1 MNTNTSS
8 IQVFVAQIKR
18 DLLLGVVK
26 RNEWINPIVF
36 LVLVQSLFPLALGGN
51 PELLVNI
58 APAVIWVS
66 ALLAT
71 LVSLDSLF
79 RDDFDDG
86 SMEQMYLSAS
96 PFYVFTFAK
105 IISHWLLSG
114 LPLVLICPLLA
125 MSFGIELRVL
135 PVIFLSLMLATPVL
149 CCISSLATAL
159 TLNARRGGVLLSLI
173 ILPLYVPVLVF
184 ATGALAQA
192 NIGTSAAGALY
203 MLAALFI
210 FALSVTPFALSAA
223 LKVSLSDA

>member
-1 MNTNTSS
+1 MNTNPSS

-96 PFYVFTFAK
+96 PFYVFTF
-105 IISHWLLSG
+105 
-114 LPLVLICPLLA
+114 
-125 MSFGIELRVL
+125 E
-135 PVIFLSLMLATPVL
+135 
-149 CCISSLATAL
+149 
-159 TLNARRGGVLLSLI
+159 
-173 ILPLYVPVLVF
+173 
-184 ATGALAQA
+184 
-192 NIGTSAAGALY
+192 
-203 MLAALFI
+203 
-210 FALSVTPFALSAA
+210 
-223 LKVSLSDA
+223 